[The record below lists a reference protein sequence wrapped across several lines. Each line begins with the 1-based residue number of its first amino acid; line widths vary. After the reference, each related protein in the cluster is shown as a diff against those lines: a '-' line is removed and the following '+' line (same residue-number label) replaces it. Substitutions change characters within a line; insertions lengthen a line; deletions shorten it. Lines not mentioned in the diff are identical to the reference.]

1 MKEDM
6 YRNENKEAI
15 KMTTEQIWKSMS
27 ILRGVLPI
35 EHHHVYL
42 FLLSAY
48 YDRVIDSI
56 HIDYPEELY
65 KHVFYSLEEDPQY
78 SRIVNVYNP
87 IIRSIPEVKLNEILQ
102 NFTMLNL
109 KVLDTYFD
117 KIFDDLLFMLADS
130 QGKYSGDFL
139 LPYEISEF
147 VMDIADVPRN
157 GSVFNPFAGLASFAA
172 NLNNEEKY
180 YGQEISNTTW
190 ALGMLRLLRQKSN
203 VSIDYKLEDS
213 VSNWPINKNFDLVIS
228 NPPFRFKVDSWEV
241 NNSYSSRRI
250 NAEQYVLQKGL
261 ESINYDGKVICV
273 TSLGTLFRGGSEK
286 RFRKYLINEGLVD
299 TIISLPGGLLKHT
312 GIPICIWIL
321 TRKKNNNGLV
331 RLVDGRTFVTE
342 NNRRDK
348 RLDNH
353 RLFNYLKSDYH
364 HEFVRMVDIDTIEEN
379 KFDLNVQ
386 RYFIDDVEGVALK
399 EILNQVKGIRKYE
412 SKSGIIVRTSNL
424 KDNDISY
431 TLNIKEL
438 EARSLSPRLIKIEKS
453 CLLVSTRWKNLKPT
467 LFSYTG
473 TPIYIGV
480 DILALEI
487 NTTNHDVD
495 MHYLVSELRSSIVMH
510 QFSAYQNTAAIQ
522 YLSRSDFFSIKISLP
537 AIEEQRAKVRGILE
551 LSKKFKSLQNERNA
565 LAHGQHVKSF
575 DEFASLK
582 HSLGAPRQNILS
594 NAKSLIRFFE
604 SNNSNSFQEVK
615 SRYAERYETDLIKDL
630 IQIQKDITHIS
641 AILDKGVKGLILENY
656 ELKPIA
662 IKNIQEILV
671 EQRRSRDKFEV
682 EFEKV
687 LNEEIKDKAILAN
700 STLFQIM
707 LDNIVTNVE
716 KYGFKAWD
724 KFNLMV
730 IELKV
735 TEDFMILELRNNGEP
750 FPKNYDKEKF
760 TAKFSTIDPENG
772 TGLGGYDIDRI
783 ANYFGNPD
791 WELDLNENSPFP
803 VSFKFNFSVIPYEI

>member
-1 MKEDM
+1 MK
-6 YRNENKEAI
+6 N
-15 KMTTEQIWKSMS
+15 
-27 ILRGVLPI
+27 
-35 EHHHVYL
+35 HHVYL

-48 YDRVIDSI
+48 SDVLSKKNNIDFSNGFYNYVFSALENEEGYSKI
-56 HIDYPEELY
+56 IDVY
-65 KHVFYSLEEDPQY
+65 KP
-78 SRIVNVYNP
+78 IVK
-87 IIRSIPEVKLNEILQ
+87 SIPEDRLNDIINHFER
-102 NFTMLNL
+102 LNVE
-109 KVLDTYFD
+109 VLDQYFD
-117 KIFDDLLFMLADS
+117 EIFDDLLFMLADS

-147 VMDIADVPRN
+147 VMDIADTPKN
-157 GSVFNPFAGLASFAA
+157 GNVFNPFAGLASFAT
-172 NLNNEEKY
+172 NLQNEEYY
-180 YGQEISNTTW
+180 YGQEISNSTW

-203 VSIDYKLEDS
+203 VSIKYKLEDS
-213 VSNWPINKNFDLVIS
+213 VRNWPINNDFDLVVS
-228 NPPFRFKVDSWEV
+228 NPPFSFKVDSWEV
-241 NNSYSSRRI
+241 PNNDSSRRI
-250 NAEQYVLQKGL
+250 NAEQYVLEKGL

-273 TSLGTLFRGGSEK
+273 ASLGTLFKGGSEK
-286 RFRKYLINEGLVD
+286 KFRQHLINEGLVD

-321 TRKKNNNGLV
+321 TRKKNNNGIV
-331 RLVDGRTFVTE
+331 RLVDAKTFVTE
-342 NNRRDK
+342 INRRDK

-353 RLFNYLKSDYH
+353 RLLNYLKSKNN
-364 HEFVRMVDIDTIEEN
+364 HEFVRMVDIDTIAEN

-399 EILNQVKGIRKYE
+399 EILNEVKGFRKYE
-412 SKSGIIVRTSNL
+412 SKSGKIVRTSNL
-424 KDNDISY
+424 KDDDISY
-431 TLNIKEL
+431 TLNIDEL
-438 EARSLSPRLIKIEKS
+438 EARSLSPRLIQIEKS
-453 CLLVSTRWKNLKPT
+453 CLLVSTRWGTLKPT

-487 NTTNHDVD
+487 NNTNFEVD
-495 MHYLVSELRSSIVMH
+495 LHYLISELRSSKVIH

-522 YLSRSDFFSIKISLP
+522 HLSRLDFFSIKISLP

-551 LSKKFKSLQNERNA
+551 LSKKLKALQNERNA
-565 LAHGQHVKSF
+565 LAHGHQVKSF

-615 SRYAERYETDLIKDL
+615 SRYAERYKTDLIKDL
-630 IQIQKDITHIS
+630 IQVQKDITHVS
-641 AILDKGVKGLILENY
+641 AVLDKGVKGLILENY

-662 IKNIQEILV
+662 IKNIQEIIV
-671 EQRRSRDKFEV
+671 EQRRSRDKFKV
-682 EFEKV
+682 EFVKV
-687 LNEEIKDKAILAN
+687 SNEEIKDKAILAN
-700 STLFQIM
+700 ITLFQIM
-707 LDNIVTNVE
+707 LDNIITNAE
-716 KYGFKAWD
+716 KYGFKEWD

-735 TEDFMILELRNNGEP
+735 TEDFMMLELRNNGEP

-760 TAKFSTIDPENG
+760 TAKFSTVDPENG